1 MEQEL
6 IQHYME
12 TVRMYQQN
20 MATIFRTMGPLL
32 RSSRIPRQSDH
43 ENVNVNINNNSQLS
57 PVRIEEVEQPQQP
70 PQDRPVVTVHN
81 TNNASDSNINNNN
94 NNNNISNMGR
104 NLLNTILSPLNNT
117 INNTT
122 RSSRNNDTNNRIPGM
137 FSYYSN
143 SVSNNPQYVNNIGS
157 YRRRYNIAPFDF
169 FRNRQSF
176 GLNSTRHRRLT
187 TEMFDNLTEELVYS
201 DLSTNY
207 DVCPIDLVPF
217 DASENVVRIRHCG
230 HIFRGPNIRRWLQT
244 NYVCPVCRCNLIN
257 VYNQMNIEN
266 QPEMNEVDNQT
277 NDSEMNNT
285 EMNNTETNNTEMNEE
300 ILDNEL
306 NNLIEEERNNE
317 NGRNENVDN
326 SETKEEENDETNDET
341 NNIFDRSLEETLV
354 NTFNNAI
361 QTTLNDV
368 SLNADLNIQYLFFN
382 PNDQLN
388 STNSNDE

>member
-6 IQHYME
+6 IQQYME

-43 ENVNVNINNNSQLS
+43 ENVNVNINNNSQPS
-57 PVRIEEVEQPQQP
+57 PVRIEEVEQPQPP

-81 TNNASDSNINNNN
+81 TNNTSDSNIN
-94 NNNNISNMGR
+94 NMGR

-117 INNTT
+117 INVTSTT
-122 RSSRNNDTNNRIPGM
+122 PSRNNHNNVRIPGM

-176 GLNSTRHRRLT
+176 GLNSTGHRRLT
-187 TEMFDNLTEELVYS
+187 TEMIDNLTEELVYS

-266 QPEMNEVDNQT
+266 QPEMNEDDNQT
-277 NDSEMNNT
+277 NDSEMNDVETNNT
-285 EMNNTETNNTEMNEE
+285 EMNNTETNEE

-317 NGRNENVDN
+317 NGGNENIDN
-326 SETKEEENDETNDET
+326 SETKEEENDET
-341 NNIFDRSLEETLV
+341 NIFDRSLEETLV

-361 QTTLNDV
+361 QTTLNDA

-388 STNSNDE
+388 SSNSNDG